1 MKIAAIEC
9 LAADAGWRIHD
20 FLKLTLDDGRVGW
33 SEFSRAFAGPGV
45 VAAIE
50 TVAEPLTGRDPRST
64 DVGNYLHDVGR
75 QSSLAYQASAAI
87 SNALLDVRARVLG
100 VPVWQLLGPRVRDE
114 VRVYWAHCGTYRVSH
129 ADLMAKPPIRQL
141 SDLVDLGREVVDA
154 GFSALKTNL
163 LVFDDGRAGRYSP
176 RRAHAAPPLTATPH
190 LRRAMA
196 EQLEAL
202 RLGAGPDTDIMIDLG
217 SNFRVAGA
225 VAMARHVERFDLSW
239 LELELGS
246 LEALTEVRS
255 GVHVPVAGGE
265 RLRAAE
271 YHTLLRE
278 RAVDV
283 PVVDLLF
290 NGVAESRH
298 VAAACEAYEANIAV
312 HNCYSP
318 LATFMAAAFCAVA
331 PNVQILEMDV
341 DNVTWENDFVT
352 ATPHVQ
358 GGYLSLPDEPGWGV
372 EVNEA
377 AVRAHALRINGAR
390 P

>member
-45 VAAIE
+45 IATIE
-50 TVAEPLTGRDPRST
+50 TVAEQLIGRDPQSTRSST
-64 DVGNYLHDVGR
+64 FLREAGR
-75 QSSLAYQASAAI
+75 QSTLGYQAASAI
-87 SNALLDVRARVLG
+87 SNALLDVRARALS
-100 VPVWQLLGPRVRDE
+100 VPVWQLLGPRLRDE
-114 VRVYWAHCGTYRVSH
+114 VAVYWAHCGTYRVSH
-129 ADLMAKPPIRQL
+129 ASLMAKPPVRQL
-141 SDLVDLGREVVDA
+141 SDLVELGREVTDA

-163 LVFDDGRAGRYSP
+163 LLFDEDRAERYAP
-176 RRAHAAPPLTATPH
+176 RRAPQAAPLTATPR
-190 LRRAMA
+190 LRRALTD
-196 EQLEAL
+196 QLEAL
-202 RLGAGPDTDIMIDLG
+202 RQGAGPDTDIMVDLG

-225 VAMARHVERFDLSW
+225 IGMARHVERFGLSW

-246 LEALTEVRS
+246 LDALKEVRS
-255 GVHVPVAGGE
+255 GMRIPVAGGE
-265 RLRAAE
+265 RLRVVE
-271 YHTLLRE
+271 YHALLRE
-278 RAVDV
+278 RAVDL

-290 NGVAESRH
+290 NGVSDSLH
-298 VAAACEAYEANIAV
+298 VAAACEAYEANIAI

-341 DNVTWENDFVT
+341 DNVTWDNDFVS
-352 ATPHVQ
+352 AAPRVQ
-358 GGYLSLPDEPGWGV
+358 GGSLSLPDASGWGV

-377 AVRAHALRINGAR
+377 AVRAHPLQTNGAR